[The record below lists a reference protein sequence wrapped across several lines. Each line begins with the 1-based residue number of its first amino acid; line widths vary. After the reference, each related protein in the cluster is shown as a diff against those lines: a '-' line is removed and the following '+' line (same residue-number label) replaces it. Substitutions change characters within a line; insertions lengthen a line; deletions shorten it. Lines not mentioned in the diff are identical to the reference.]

1 LASDST
7 NAVIEN
13 SNPPGSAAI
22 YLFSLEF
29 IAFVSIVLFLHK
41 YKVIMLYLKKMCYN
55 GKNIYKEVTKMTVS
69 YKKLWKL
76 LIDRDMKKKDLQ
88 AAAGISPSSISK
100 LSKNEYVSMDVLVK
114 VCTALGV
121 DFKDIMELVPN
132 MVEERE

>member
-1 LASDST
+1 
-7 NAVIEN
+7 
-13 SNPPGSAAI
+13 
-22 YLFSLEF
+22 
-29 IAFVSIVLFLHK
+29 
-41 YKVIMLYLKKMCYN
+41 
-55 GKNIYKEVTKMTVS
+55 MTVS

-121 DFKDIMELVPN
+121 DFKDIMELVSN
-132 MVEERE
+132 MVEEREESYGKQQKRTGTGGITPHDMEYS